1 MKLMERVKRKLR
13 EKHYSPR
20 TEEAYCYWIKQ
31 FIFFH
36 SKRHP
41 QEMGEVEINSFLSH
55 LAVDRH
61 VAASTQNQA
70 LNAVV
75 FLYKQV
81 LHIDLGD
88 FGKFSRAKRP
98 RSMPTI
104 MTHNEA
110 MSLIDCLDGIYKLQA
125 MLLYGGGLRPMECHR
140 LRVKDVDFAT
150 NRITVR
156 EGKGLKERITLLP
169 ARIKPALET
178 HLKRVEMIHR
188 HDLSIGLG
196 EVALPKALHRKN
208 PTAAKEWGWQY
219 VFPSDRIFICKRS
232 GRKGRHHVDESGFQ
246 KAVKKA
252 VRLSG
257 ITKRITPHIFRH
269 SFATNMLLSG
279 YDIRTVQEFLGH
291 KSLNTTM
298 IYTHVIKADI
308 EKVVSPLDVI
318 DMPHRP
324 LAALEPIPF
333 RKKVAA

>member
-1 MKLMERVKRKLR
+1 MKLMERVRRKLR
-13 EKHYSPR
+13 EKHYSSR
-20 TEEAYCYWIKQ
+20 TEDAYSYLIKQ

-36 SKRHP
+36 KKRHP
-41 QEMGEVEINSFLSH
+41 QEMGEIEINAFLSH

-81 LHIDLGD
+81 LAKDLGD
-88 FGKFSRAKRP
+88 FGKFSRAKRS
-98 RSMPTI
+98 RSIPVVMA
-104 MTHNEA
+104 HEEA
-110 MSLIDCLDGIYKLQA
+110 MGLIECLDGVYKLQA

-140 LRVKDVDFAT
+140 LRVKDIDFAA

-156 EGKGLKERITLLP
+156 QGKGSKDRVTILP
-169 ARIKPALET
+169 ARIKPELES
-178 HLKRVEMIHR
+178 HLRRVERIHK

-196 EVALPKALHRKN
+196 EVALPKALYRKN

-219 VFPSDRIFICKRS
+219 VFPSDRISICKRS
-232 GRKGRHHVDESGFQ
+232 GRKGRHHLDESGLQ

-252 VRLSG
+252 VKLAG
-257 ITKRITPHIFRH
+257 IIKRVTPHIFRH

-291 KSLNTTM
+291 TSLKATM

-318 DMPHRP
+318 EMPKRP
-324 LAALEPIPF
+324 LAVMEPIPF
-333 RKKVAA
+333 RQRA